1 MLPDRFVTQAIGHDH
16 GIGVVAAQSGEF
28 YTMGNFGLSTELRRG
43 KSGEA
48 WLGYANVLGV
58 V

>member
-1 MLPDRFVTQAIGHDH
+1 MLPDRFATQAIGHNN
-16 GIGVVAAQSGEF
+16 GIGVVAARSGE
-28 YTMGNFGLSTELRRG
+28 YCTMGNFGLSTELRRG